1 MAEYP
6 TEGEL
11 AGIHKWERLNPFECV
26 SRDDNDRS
34 HPSWGGSCGY
44 DKFQRQDLVDAYQNN
59 MPAPTRMVRR
69 YQRWIGNGID
79 SLRMTGKKGSYNLLV
94 LYKLIWPHSTNL
106 ECIAFIANNSTDE
119 RIYNEKDISKA
130 LL

>member
-1 MAEYP
+1 MTALIRV
-6 TEGEL
+6 G
-11 AGIHKWERLNPFECV
+11 V
-26 SRDDNDRS
+26 
-34 HPSWGGSCGY
+34 
-44 DKFQRQDLVDAYQNN
+44 DLVVMTQV
-59 MPAPTRMVRR
+59 PATRFGRCLSKQYARPATRMVRR

-106 ECIAFIANNSTDE
+106 ECIAFIANNSTDG